1 MTVAERQF
9 VARLQRRAAS
19 VGPELAAREL
29 QAYDLIRQSLSE
41 AELVRAIQS
50 GQLDRLI
57 GEVLDD
63 RNLEPSIAKLRARV
77 DQTLLDAVRSEAMAG
92 LPSPLRPKAFGVLNP
107 LIIDAAEK
115 LDTRVIQG
123 LRDEIRETVRQAA
136 TAGLQEGVHPRAV
149 ARRVRDA
156 IGLAPNQER
165 AVANFRRML
174 EEGDEEALTR
184 LLRDRRFD
192 RTLRRAFDGDGLSA
206 EQVDRMTGA
215 YRKRFIAHNAETHAR
230 TIALDAQKLGQQL
243 SWEDA
248 IRRGVVNAEDLVDTW
263 VAVGGPHG
271 DGRNRPEHLAMHGE
285 QVAFGSPFSNG
296 QVIPGETEYNC
307 RCLRRTMVRAASA
320 RRAA

>member
-57 GEVLDD
+57 NEILNDA
-63 RNLEPSIAKLRARV
+63 NLEPSIAKLRARV
-77 DQTLLDAVRSEAMAG
+77 DQTLLDAARSEAMRG
-92 LPSPLRPKAFGVLNP
+92 LPSPLQPQAFGVLNP
-107 LIIDAAEK
+107 LVIEAAEK
-115 LDTRVIQG
+115 LDTRVMQG
-123 LRDEIRETVRQAA
+123 IRDEVRETVRQAA
-136 TAGLQEGVHPRAV
+136 TEGLAEGQHPRQV
-149 ARRVRDA
+149 ARRIRDA
-156 IGLAPNQER
+156 VGLAPNQER
-165 AVANFRRML
+165 QVANFRRAL
-174 EEGDEEALTR
+174 EEGDAAKAFGYT
-184 LLRDRRFD
+184 LRSKRFD
-192 RTLRRAFDGDGLSA
+192 AMIERGDMTA
-206 EQVDRMTGA
+206 EQVDRAVSA
-215 YRKRFIAHNAETHAR
+215 YRKNRIAQNAETHAR

-285 QVAFGSPFSNG
+285 EVPFGSPFSNG
-296 QVIPGETEYNC
+296 QVIPGQSEWGC
-307 RCLRRTMVRAASA
+307 RCLRRTMVRAQST
-320 RRAA
+320 RVAA